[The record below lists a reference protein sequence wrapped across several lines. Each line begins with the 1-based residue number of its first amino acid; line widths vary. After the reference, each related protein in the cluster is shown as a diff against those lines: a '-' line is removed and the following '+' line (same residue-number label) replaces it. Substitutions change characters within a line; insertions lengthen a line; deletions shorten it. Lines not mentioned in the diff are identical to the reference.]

1 MNKTLSGQTLFLSL
15 DKMSAQLRLI
25 IEEDGI
31 YINEDVTTK
40 NNLLSYINGIVYRDE
55 FSNPKIILQ
64 VIINNISFQV
74 LLCN

>member
-1 MNKTLSGQTLFLSL
+1 MNP
-15 DKMSAQLRLI
+15 QLRLI

-40 NNLLSYINGIVYRDE
+40 NNLLSYINDIVYRDE

>member
-1 MNKTLSGQTLFLSL
+1 MNP
-15 DKMSAQLRLI
+15 QLRLI

-40 NNLLSYINGIVYRDE
+40 NNLLSYINDIVYRDE

-64 VIINNISFQV
+64 VIINNISFQI
-74 LLCN
+74 LFCN